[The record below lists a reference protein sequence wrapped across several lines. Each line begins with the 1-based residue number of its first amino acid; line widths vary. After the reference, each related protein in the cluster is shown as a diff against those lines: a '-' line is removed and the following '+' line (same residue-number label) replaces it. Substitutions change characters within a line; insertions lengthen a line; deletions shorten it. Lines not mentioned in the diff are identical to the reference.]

1 MKLTLSVEI
10 LSGINWWVDASYTT
24 HQDFKENTGAMM
36 SFRKG
41 AVVSFLRKHKINVH
55 SPTES
60 ELVGSDNNIPMMW
73 WYK

>member
-41 AVVSFLRKHKINVH
+41 AVVSLLKKQKLSVR
-55 SPTES
+55 T
-60 ELVGSDNNIPMMW
+60 
-73 WYK
+73 